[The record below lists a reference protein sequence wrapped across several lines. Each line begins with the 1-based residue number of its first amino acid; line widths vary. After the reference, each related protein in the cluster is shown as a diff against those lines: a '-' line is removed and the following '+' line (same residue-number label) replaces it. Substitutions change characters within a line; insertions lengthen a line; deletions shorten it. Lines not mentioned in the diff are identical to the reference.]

1 MWATAVCVYLCLNWW
16 YVYVMLSV
24 GVRLTVNV
32 ESLTRLRNHREILW
46 WFASFYVGVSLKVSP
61 SYSLI
66 FFVFVYLSFFSPL
79 SRAHVCL
86 YVLVYWDLL
95 KIRNR
100 KPIYRGYLRK
110 VSLFVSC
117 EIETLPF
124 ASLFL
129 SLFPP
134 FEAVFLSTSLSCA
147 GGGSQL
153 HNGEVIR
160 EEIRWLGRNE
170 GIS

>member
-1 MWATAVCVYLCLNWW
+1 
-16 YVYVMLSV
+16 MLSV

-66 FFVFVYLSFFSPL
+66 FFVFFYPPPPSCS
-79 SRAHVCL
+79 HVCL
-86 YVLVYWDLL
+86 YVVVYWDLL

-134 FEAVFLSTSLSCA
+134 FEAVFLSTSLSCGRGE
-147 GGGSQL
+147 GGVTAPQWRSDKRRDK
-153 HNGEVIR
+153 VIGKKWGNFLK
-160 EEIRWLGRNE
+160 I
-170 GIS
+170 